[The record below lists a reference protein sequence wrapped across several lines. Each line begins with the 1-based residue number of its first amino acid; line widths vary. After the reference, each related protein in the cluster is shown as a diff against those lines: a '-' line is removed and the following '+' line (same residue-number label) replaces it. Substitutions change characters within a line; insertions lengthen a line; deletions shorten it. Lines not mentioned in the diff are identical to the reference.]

1 MKAETRKTPLNAIR
15 SEATEDDQDT
25 VEYSVS
31 LRSLGRVQRPD
42 GIGRVSRVCGDGLEI
57 TLRINNGKVTEA
69 KFYTEGC
76 GPMLAAGNAVTEMAF
91 GKSIQEAFKINGQA
105 ILEKLSGRLPAEEAE
120 HCAMLASSALKE
132 GIKDYLAYKRESWK
146 RAYHRD

>member
-1 MKAETRKTPLNAIR
+1 MKAGAKKTPLSAIR
-15 SEATEDDQDT
+15 SGATEDAQDT
-25 VEYSVS
+25 VEYWVS

-105 ILEKLSGRLPAEEAE
+105 ILEKLSGLPAEEAE

-132 GIKDYLAYKRESWK
+132 AIKDYLAYKRESWK